1 MPVLAPSS
9 SLSRTP
15 RVPGQCA
22 VCRGWTGAAV
32 CTACVG
38 RFAAP
43 QPRCGRCGL
52 RLAVPAPACGACLA
66 APPPFTACVVAC
78 DYAFP
83 WDRLI
88 AAFKFEARVELAAP
102 LADRLVQALRDSD
115 AARPDWVVPV
125 PLAPR
130 RLAERGYNQA
140 WELARRVADALH
152 LPSRASLL
160 QRHAEGEHQ
169 AALGLA
175 ERRRNLRGAFI
186 AGGDRQ
192 VSLHGAHVAV
202 VDDVMTSGATL
213 AEAALALQRAGVRRV
228 DAWALARTP
237 ARDG

>member
-1 MPVLAPSS
+1 MP
-9 SLSRTP
+9 
-15 RVPGQCA
+15 
-22 VCRGWTGAAV
+22 
-32 CTACVG
+32 
-38 RFAAP
+38 FA
-43 QPRCGRCGL
+43 
-52 RLAVPAPACGACLA
+52 
-66 APPPFTACVVAC
+66 ACVVAC

-102 LADRLVQALRDSD
+102 LARRMVQAVQDSG
-115 AARPDWVVPV
+115 AVRPDWVVPV

-140 WELARRVADALH
+140 WELARRVAGALQLSSH
-152 LPSRASLL
+152 AGLL
-160 QRHAEGEHQ
+160 QRHAEGAHQ

-186 AGGDRQ
+186 AGGERR

-213 AEAALALQRAGVRRV
+213 TEVAHALQRAGARRV
-228 DAWALARTP
+228 DAWVLARTP
-237 ARDG
+237 APDR